1 MRALRNIA
9 AGMAKIGLLP
19 ELFMKRNKNGVP
31 WISVLIIGGGML
43 VINITGLSSTSEL
56 SFMILSASVIL
67 MLAYILV
74 HIDVLIL
81 RKRLPKARQGILK
94 CLEDL

>member
-1 MRALRNIA
+1 MAVVAILAVVSTVNSNIAGLANIA

-43 VINITGLSSTSEL
+43 VINITGLSQQVNFL
-56 SFMILSASVIL
+56 L
-67 MLAYILV
+67 
-74 HIDVLIL
+74 
-81 RKRLPKARQGILK
+81 
-94 CLEDL
+94 